1 MASSSDEGE
10 IVENDAVDLKATSLP
25 KKFEGNGVD
34 RQDRTR
40 GRYSASK
47 SPEHDSHPRHHT
59 ASNYNSSSSRRSRS
73 PPPRGFKRSRDER
86 DYAVG
91 DRGGRQDTRRF
102 RVHYEDG
109 PRDDYRRSRVS
120 YEDLDRPPSRGSN
133 LPYDDHDRDRSR
145 ERDRDR
151 DRYRERERDRD
162 RERDRYPDKRAR
174 NRTRSPY
181 RPPQRN
187 ERGRDDRYSRDSG
200 RDRLSDSFR
209 GLKYEDHRDRDNR
222 NGYSTNGGAVGK
234 DFRAS
239 RGDAKPVKDSA
250 DRNNGN
256 AGPSQNQPYVSR
268 NRSFEPRM
276 LTSPHRAPQ
285 AEPEQDFEE
294 PMVVDEEAEI
304 ERRRRR
310 RDELLAK
317 SSSATPLLVHALHAS
332 DKSAVSTPARQG
344 TPGGDVDTP
353 ISGEKPMP
361 SYATPAKR
369 SDIGSPAQD
378 GSSPGTIDIVN
389 ETDLMNTH
397 GGGKATEEDGPSAAD
412 YDPTVDMKEDER
424 RDERRHGNAGMHGEA
439 LETQPEVQP
448 EEQPEEPPAEKSTGD
463 EEDDDFD
470 MFAED
475 FDDDKYA
482 APKPSKV
489 LAVDETKASP
499 ALGQPNGAILEGDDK
514 DGYYK
519 LRIGEILNGRY
530 QVQSALG
537 KGMFSGVARA
547 VDITNK
553 KLVAIKIMRNN
564 DALRKGGFTE
574 IAILQKLNDADPDN
588 RKHIVKFERHF
599 DHKGHLCMAFENL
612 SLNLREVLKKF
623 GNNVGINLVATRAY
637 AHQIF
642 IGLAHMRKCSVIH
655 ADLKPD
661 NILVSNPGLRAKH
674 EDNAYHSQVNE
685 SRNVLKICDLGTGI
699 DKSDAATAHNE
710 ITPYLVSRFYR
721 APEII
726 LGMPY
731 DYSIDMWSIGC
742 TLYELYTGKILFAG
756 DSNNQMLKAIME
768 IRGKITP
775 KLYKRGQLAPMHF
788 DEQGNF
794 VSMER
799 DKVLGKT
806 TARVLPV
813 VKPTRDLRTRLF
825 AASAGMNDAETR
837 DLNHFVDLLEHCL
850 TLNPEK
856 RIKPADALKHPFF
869 TARSAPAKR

>member
-10 IVENDAVDLKATSLP
+10 IVENDAVDLKATSLL

-47 SPEHDSHPRHHT
+47 SPEHDSHSRHHT
-59 ASNYNSSSSRRSRS
+59 ANNYNSSSSRRSRS

-86 DYAVG
+86 DHAGG

-133 LPYDDHDRDRSR
+133 LAYDDHDRDRSR

-187 ERGRDDRYSRDSG
+187 ERGRDDRYPRDNG

-209 GLKYEDHRDRDNR
+209 GLKYEDHRDRDTR

-250 DRNNGN
+250 DQSNGS
-256 AGPSQNQPYVSR
+256 AGPSQNQSA
-268 NRSFEPRM
+268 
-276 LTSPHRAPQ
+276 LQ

-310 RDELLAK
+310 RDELLAR

-353 ISGEKPMP
+353 ISGENPPP
-361 SYATPAKR
+361 SYATPAKC
-369 SDIGSPAQD
+369 SEIGSPAQD

-412 YDPTVDMKEDER
+412 YDPTVDMKEDEM
-424 RDERRHGNAGMHGEA
+424 RDERRHGIVGMHGEA
-439 LETQPEVQP
+439 LENQPEVQP
-448 EEQPEEPPAEKSTGD
+448 EEQPEEPPAKKPTGD

-482 APKPSKV
+482 APNPSKV

-499 ALGQPNGAILEGDDK
+499 AVGQPNGAILEGDDK

-699 DKSDAATAHNE
+699 DKSDAATSHNE

-768 IRGKITP
+768 IRGKLTP

>member
-256 AGPSQNQPYVSR
+256 AGPSQNQP
-268 NRSFEPRM
+268 
-276 LTSPHRAPQ
+276 APQ

-353 ISGEKPMP
+353 I
-361 SYATPAKR
+361 

-661 NILVSNPGLRAKH
+661 NILV
-674 EDNAYHSQVNE
+674 NE

>member
-10 IVENDAVDLKATSLP
+10 IMENDAVDLKATSLP

-40 GRYSASK
+40 ERRSASN
-47 SPEHDSHPRHHT
+47 SPEYDTASRHHL
-59 ASNYNSSSSRRSRS
+59 SRRSRS
-73 PPPRGFKRSRDER
+73 PPPRGFKRARDER
-86 DYAVG
+86 DYVG
-91 DRGGRQDTRRF
+91 GGRQDTRRF

-109 PRDDYRRSRVS
+109 ARDDYRRSRVS

-133 LPYDDHDRDRSR
+133 TSYDGRDGNRSR
-145 ERDRDR
+145 ERDIYRDRDR
-151 DRYRERERDRD
+151 DRERD
-162 RERDRYPDKRAR
+162 RERDRYPDKRPR

-181 RPPQRN
+181 RPPRG
-187 ERGRDDRYSRDSG
+187 ERGGRDDHYARDGG
-200 RDRLSDSFR
+200 RDRVTDSFR
-209 GLKYEDHRDRDNR
+209 GLKYDDHRDRNSR
-222 NGYSTNGGAVGK
+222 NGGAAPNGVAVGK
-234 DFRAS
+234 DPRAS
-239 RGDAKPVKDSA
+239 RDDAKPVKDSA
-250 DRNNGN
+250 DHENSAASRPQGQTSVST
-256 AGPSQNQPYVSR
+256 PSKR
-268 NRSFEPRM
+268 TRFL
-276 LTSPHRAPQ
+276 LTPDDSAPQ
-285 AEPEQDFEE
+285 VVEPDHSYEEPEE
-294 PMVVDEEAEI
+294 PMVIDEEAEI

-317 SSSATPLLVHALHAS
+317 SSSATPLLVHALHAA
-332 DKSAVSTPARQG
+332 DKSAIPSPAQEGTPVVDIG
-344 TPGGDVDTP
+344 TPGTDV
-353 ISGEKPMP
+353 
-361 SYATPAKR
+361 A
-369 SDIGSPAQD
+369 SPAQD
-378 GSSPGTIDIVN
+378 GSSPGAIDILN
-389 ETDLMNTH
+389 ESDLMNTH
-397 GGGKATEEDGPSAAD
+397 GGGDAAEEDGPSAAD
-412 YDPTVDMKEDER
+412 YDPTADMKEDER
-424 RDERRHGNAGMHGEA
+424 RDEMRHGNVGVHGEA
-439 LETQPEVQP
+439 PDATNETQSQ
-448 EEQPEEPPAEKSTGD
+448 EQPQEAPAKKSLED
-463 EEDDDFD
+463 DDNDDDFD

-482 APKPSKV
+482 APNPVKV
-489 LAVDETKASP
+489 AVVDESKASP
-499 ALGQPNGAILEGDDK
+499 ALAPPNGAILEGDDK

-519 LRIGEILNGRY
+519 IRIGEILNGRY
-530 QVQSALG
+530 QVQSTLG

-553 KLVAIKIMRNN
+553 KLVAVKIMRNN

-574 IAILQKLNDADPDN
+574 IAILQKLNDADPEN

-599 DHKGHLCMAFENL
+599 DHKSHLCMAFENL

-623 GNNVGINLVATRAY
+623 GNNVGINLGATRAY

-661 NILVSNPGLRAKH
+661 NILV
-674 EDNAYHSQVNE
+674 NE
-685 SRNVLKICDLGTGI
+685 SRNILKICDLGTGI
-699 DKSDAATAHNE
+699 DKSDAATVHNE

-731 DYSIDMWSIGC
+731 DYSIDMWSIGA

-775 KLYKRGQLAPMHF
+775 KLYKRGQLSAMHF
-788 DEQGNF
+788 DEMGNF

-799 DKVLGKT
+799 DKALGKT

-869 TARSAPAKR
+869 TAKVAAPLKR

>member
-10 IVENDAVDLKATSLP
+10 IIEYDAAVDLKATSLP

-40 GRYSASK
+40 DRYSASK
-47 SPEHDSHPRHHT
+47 SPDYDHPARHH
-59 ASNYNSSSSRRSRS
+59 NRSRS

-86 DYAVG
+86 DYSG
-91 DRGGRQDTRRF
+91 GGRQDTRRF

-109 PRDDYRRSRVS
+109 HRDDHRRSRVS
-120 YEDLDRPPSRGSN
+120 YEDLDRPVSRGSN
-133 LPYDDHDRDRSR
+133 HSYDDREADRS
-145 ERDRDR
+145 RDRDR
-151 DRYRERERDRD
+151 DRYRE

-181 RPPQRN
+181 RPPRN
-187 ERGRDDRYSRDSG
+187 DRGRDDRHSRDGG
-200 RDRLSDSFR
+200 RERLADSFR
-209 GLKYEDHRDRDNR
+209 GLKYDDPRDR
-222 NGYSTNGGAVGK
+222 NGDRHPGSNGVGGWG
-234 DFRAS
+234 DARAS
-239 RGDAKPVKDSA
+239 KNAKPVRDSA
-250 DRNNGN
+250 DERNSN
-256 AGPSQNQPYVSR
+256 AGPSSNQPYASYMR
-268 NRSFEPRM
+268 THESHM
-276 LTSPHRAPQ
+276 LTGGDRALP

-294 PMVVDEEAEI
+294 PAVIDEEAEI

-332 DKSAVSTPARQG
+332 DKSVVSSPARQG
-344 TPGGDVDTP
+344 TPGDVDTP
-353 ISGEKPMP
+353 MSGEKTASKSHRLTKFLEVASPLH
-361 SYATPAKR
+361 
-369 SDIGSPAQD
+369 DGGSPGA
-378 GSSPGTIDIVN
+378 IEIVS
-389 ETDLMNTH
+389 EKDLMNTH
-397 GGGKATEEDGPSAAD
+397 GGKATEEDGPSAAD
-412 YDPTVDMKEDER
+412 YDPTVDMKEDGM
-424 RDERRHGNAGMHGEA
+424 RDEMRHGNIGMHGEA
-439 LETQPEVQP
+439 VDAQPEAQP
-448 EEQPEEPPAEKSTGD
+448 EEVQEPPAKKPSGGD
-463 EEDDDFD
+463 DEDDDFD

-475 FDDDKYA
+475 FDDDKYT
-482 APKPSKV
+482 APKPAKV
-489 LAVDETKASP
+489 PVVDETKASP
-499 ALGQPNGAILEGDDK
+499 ALAPQNGAILEGDDK

-519 LRIGEILNGRY
+519 IRIGEIMDGRY
-530 QVQSALG
+530 QVQATLG

-547 VDITNK
+547 VDITTK

-574 IAILQKLNDADPDN
+574 IAILQKLNEADPEN

-599 DHKGHLCMAFENL
+599 DYKGHLCMAFENL

-623 GNNVGINLVATRAY
+623 GNNVGINLGATRAY

-642 IGLAHMRKCSVIH
+642 VGLAHMRKCNIIH

-661 NILVSNPGLRAKH
+661 NILV
-674 EDNAYHSQVNE
+674 NE
-685 SRNVLKICDLGTGI
+685 SRNMLKICDLGTGI

-721 APEII
+721 APEVI

-731 DYSIDMWSIGC
+731 DFAIDMWSIGC

-799 DKVLGKT
+799 DKVLGKV
-806 TARVLPV
+806 RY
-813 VKPTRDLRTRLF
+813 DF
-825 AASAGMNDAETR
+825 C
-837 DLNHFVDLLEHCL
+837 FVSPFSFPHAL
-850 TLNPEK
+850 T
-856 RIKPADALKHPFF
+856 
-869 TARSAPAKR
+869 

>member
-10 IVENDAVDLKATSLP
+10 IMENDAVDLKATSLP

-40 GRYSASK
+40 DRRSASN
-47 SPEHDSHPRHHT
+47 SPEYDSSARHNHHHHL
-59 ASNYNSSSSRRSRS
+59 SRRSRS
-73 PPPRGFKRSRDER
+73 PPPPRGFKRARDER
-86 DYAVG
+86 DYAG
-91 DRGGRQDTRRF
+91 GGRQDTRRF

-109 PRDDYRRSRVS
+109 ARDDYRRSRVS

-133 LPYDDHDRDRSR
+133 NSYEARERNRSR
-145 ERDRDR
+145 ERDAYRDR
-151 DRYRERERDRD
+151 DRERD
-162 RERDRYPDKRAR
+162 RERDRYPDKRQR

-181 RPPQRN
+181 RPPRG
-187 ERGRDDRYSRDSG
+187 ERGGRDDHYARDGG
-200 RDRLSDSFR
+200 RDRLTDSFR
-209 GLKYEDHRDRDNR
+209 SLKYDDNRDRNAR
-222 NGYSTNGGAVGK
+222 NGGAAPNGVAVGM
-234 DFRAS
+234 DSRAS
-239 RGDAKPVKDSA
+239 REDAKPVKDSA
-250 DRNNGN
+250 DRENSAASRSRGQTSVSPP
-256 AGPSQNQPYVSR
+256 PSKR
-268 NRSFEPRM
+268 TRFL
-276 LTSPHRAPQ
+276 LTPDDSAPQ
-285 AEPEQDFEE
+285 VVEPDHSYEEPEE
-294 PMVVDEEAEI
+294 PTIIDEEAEI

-317 SSSATPLLVHALHAS
+317 SSSATPLLIHALHAA
-332 DKSAVSTPARQG
+332 DKSAIPSPARESTPTADIG
-344 TPGGDVDTP
+344 TPGTGKNLAIQSWTD
-353 ISGEKPMP
+353 
-361 SYATPAKR
+361 AKFP
-369 SDIGSPAQD
+369 DIASPARD
-378 GSSPGTIDIVN
+378 GSSPGAIDIMN
-389 ETDLMNTH
+389 ESDLMNTH
-397 GGGKATEEDGPSAAD
+397 GGGDATEEDGPSAAD
-412 YDPTVDMKEDER
+412 YDPTADMKEDER
-424 RDERRHGNAGMHGEA
+424 RDEMRHGNVGVHGEA
-439 LETQPEVQP
+439 PDTKNETQPQDQP
-448 EEQPEEPPAEKSTGD
+448 QEALAKKSSEGD
-463 EEDDDFD
+463 DDDDDFD

-482 APKPSKV
+482 APNPVKV
-489 LAVDETKASP
+489 AVVDESKASP
-499 ALGQPNGAILEGDDK
+499 ALAPPNGAILEGDDK

-553 KLVAIKIMRNN
+553 KLVAVKIMRNN

-574 IAILQKLNDADPDN
+574 IAILQKLNDADPEN

-623 GNNVGINLVATRAY
+623 GNNVGINLGATRAY

-642 IGLAHMRKCSVIH
+642 IGLAHMLLPTFDCWTKNFTNR
-655 ADLKPD
+655 
-661 NILVSNPGLRAKH
+661 
-674 EDNAYHSQVNE
+674 SQVNE

-731 DYSIDMWSIGC
+731 DYSIDMWSIGA

-775 KLYKRGQLAPMHF
+775 KLYKRGQLSAMHF
-788 DEQGNF
+788 DEMGNF

-799 DKVLGKT
+799 DKALGKLCGPSVSQVR
-806 TARVLPV
+806 ARAPERSR
-813 VKPTRDLRTRLF
+813 RDAAQLTGWSSSTVTSHDTVGGKHFGLF
-825 AASAGMNDAETR
+825 GLA
-837 DLNHFVDLLEHCL
+837 
-850 TLNPEK
+850 
-856 RIKPADALKHPFF
+856 
-869 TARSAPAKR
+869 

>member
-10 IVENDAVDLKATSLP
+10 IIEYDAAVDLKATSLP

-40 GRYSASK
+40 DRYSASK
-47 SPEHDSHPRHHT
+47 SPDYDHPVRHH
-59 ASNYNSSSSRRSRS
+59 NSSGSGSGSGSGPGHNHNLNHNHNHTSRRSRS

-86 DYAVG
+86 DYQG
-91 DRGGRQDTRRF
+91 GGRQDTRRF

-109 PRDDYRRSRVS
+109 HRDDHRRSRVS
-120 YEDLDRPPSRGSN
+120 YEDLDRPVSRGSN
-133 LPYDDHDRDRSR
+133 HSYDEREADRSR
-145 ERDRDR
+145 DRDRDR
-151 DRYRERERDRD
+151 DRYRE

-181 RPPQRN
+181 RPPRN
-187 ERGRDDRYSRDSG
+187 DRGRDDRHARDGG
-200 RDRLSDSFR
+200 RERLADSFR
-209 GLKYEDHRDRDNR
+209 GLK
-222 NGYSTNGGAVGK
+222 
-234 DFRAS
+234 
-239 RGDAKPVKDSA
+239 
-250 DRNNGN
+250 
-256 AGPSQNQPYVSR
+256 
-268 NRSFEPRM
+268 
-276 LTSPHRAPQ
+276 APP

-294 PMVVDEEAEI
+294 PAAVIDEEAEI

-332 DKSAVSTPARQG
+332 DKSAVSSPARQE
-344 TPGGDVDTP
+344 TPGDVDTP
-353 ISGEKPMP
+353 MSVASPLH
-361 SYATPAKR
+361 
-369 SDIGSPAQD
+369 DVGSPGA
-378 GSSPGTIDIVN
+378 IEIVS
-389 ETDLMNTH
+389 EKDLMNTH
-397 GGGKATEEDGPSAAD
+397 GGKATEEDGPSAAD
-412 YDPTVDMKEDER
+412 YDPTVDMKEDGM
-424 RDERRHGNAGMHGEA
+424 RDEMRHGNIGMHGEA
-439 LETQPEVQP
+439 VDAQPEVQP
-448 EEQPEEPPAEKSTGD
+448 EEAQEPPAKKPSGD
-463 EEDDDFD
+463 DEDDDFD

-475 FDDDKYA
+475 FDDEKYT
-482 APKPSKV
+482 APKPAKV
-489 LAVDETKASP
+489 PVVDETKASP
-499 ALGQPNGAILEGDDK
+499 ALAPQNGAILEGDDK

-519 LRIGEILNGRY
+519 IRIGEIMDGRY
-530 QVQSALG
+530 QIQATLG

-547 VDITNK
+547 VDITTK

-574 IAILQKLNDADPDN
+574 IAILQKLNEADPEN

-599 DHKGHLCMAFENL
+599 DYKGHLCMAFENL

-623 GNNVGINLVATRAY
+623 GNNVGINLGATRAY

-642 IGLAHMRKCSVIH
+642 VGLAHMRKCNIIH

-661 NILVSNPGLRAKH
+661 NILVGNPESIRKR
-674 EDNAYHSQVNE
+674 ENVAYQPQVNE
-685 SRNVLKICDLGTGI
+685 SRNMLKICDLGTGI

-721 APEII
+721 APEVI

-731 DYSIDMWSIGC
+731 DFAIDMWSIGC

-825 AASAGMNDAETR
+825 AASAGMDDAQTR
-837 DLNHFVDLLEHCL
+837 DLGHFVDLLEHCL

-869 TARSAPAKR
+869 TARLDPAKR